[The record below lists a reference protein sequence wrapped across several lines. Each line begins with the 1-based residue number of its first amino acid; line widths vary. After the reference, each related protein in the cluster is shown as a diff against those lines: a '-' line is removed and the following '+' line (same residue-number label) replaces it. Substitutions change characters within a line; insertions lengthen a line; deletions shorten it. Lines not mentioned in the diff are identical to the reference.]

1 MTTDTANAKAEVPP
15 DADSAANVDSVVVS
29 YEPATGTELWRGTA
43 GDVDL
48 LVGNAREA
56 WPKWAALPLTT
67 RIDFV
72 RRYAHILREEGEA
85 LAELIA
91 RETGKPLWDAR
102 GEVDNVV
109 AQAEIA
115 MRAYAERTSRRKLD
129 TPRQG
134 STALRHKPHGVMAV
148 ITPYCSP
155 AEIAISQIIP
165 ALIAGNAVILKPSE
179 HAPVTAMLLVA
190 SALRAGIPDTVVQL
204 LHGGPAEGLA
214 LATHAGVDGVL
225 FTGSSHN
232 GVALNR
238 KLAAN
243 PGRLV
248 SLQMSGN
255 NPMIVWDTPK
265 IADAAV
271 LAIQSA
277 FTGAG
282 QHCTATRRL
291 IVQASLYDPL
301 MEEIKRLADRII
313 VGAPFDDPAPFMGP
327 MITSDHADQLTES
340 FVYLLSH
347 GGKAIKHMARPH
359 GDLPFVSPAII
370 DVTEMPEK
378 PDVELFGPLLQVSRC
393 DDFNQAITEA
403 NATRFGLGASLV
415 GGSLQDYNLFWA
427 NSRAGMINWNRP
439 TINPAL
445 TAPQGGTG
453 LSGNFRPAGFY
464 TADNCAYPVSS
475 TEIEQPRAWIG
486 VGFSDAAS

>member
-1 MTTDTANAKAEVPP
+1 
-15 DADSAANVDSVVVS
+15 
-29 YEPATGTELWRGTA
+29 
-43 GDVDL
+43 
-48 LVGNAREA
+48 
-56 WPKWAALPLTT
+56 
-67 RIDFV
+67 
-72 RRYAHILREEGEA
+72 
-85 LAELIA
+85 
-91 RETGKPLWDAR
+91 
-102 GEVDNVV
+102 
-109 AQAEIA
+109 
-115 MRAYAERTSRRKLD
+115 
-129 TPRQG
+129 
-134 STALRHKPHGVMAV
+134 
-148 ITPYCSP
+148 
-155 AEIAISQIIP
+155 
-165 ALIAGNAVILKPSE
+165 
-179 HAPVTAMLLVA
+179 
-190 SALRAGIPDTVVQL
+190 
-204 LHGGPAEGLA
+204 
-214 LATHAGVDGVL
+214 
-225 FTGSSHN
+225 
-232 GVALNR
+232 
-238 KLAAN
+238 
-243 PGRLV
+243 
-248 SLQMSGN
+248 
-255 NPMIVWDTPK
+255 
-265 IADAAV
+265 
-271 LAIQSA
+271 
-277 FTGAG
+277 
-282 QHCTATRRL
+282 
-291 IVQASLYDPL
+291 

-464 TADNCAYPVSS
+464 TADSCAYPVSS